1 MLKSPKLKIITFIA
15 IALLLL
21 LIIFFPGFSKIQ
33 ELRQEN
39 RELDGRISDIEEENI
54 SLGQEGLRLKTD
66 EFYIEK
72 TARKNL
78 GIIKKGETIYKII
91 PEE

>member
-1 MLKSPKLKIITFIA
+1 MLKSPKLKRIAFIA
-15 IALLLL
+15 VALLLL

-39 RELDGRISDIEEENI
+39 KELDTKISDIEEENI
-54 SLGQEGLRLKTD
+54 SFGQEKSRLQTD
-66 EFYIEK
+66 KFYIEK

-78 GIIKKGETIYKII
+78 GVIKKGETIYRII

>member
-1 MLKSPKLKIITFIA
+1 MLKSPKLKKITFIA
-15 IALLLL
+15 IVLLLL

-39 RELDGRISDIEEENI
+39 KELDTKISDIEEENI
-54 SLGQEGLRLKTD
+54 SFGQEKSRLQTD
-66 EFYIEK
+66 KFYIEK

-78 GIIKKGETIYKII
+78 GVIKKGETIYRII